1 MSEYI
6 EQKNLTCSYLK
17 KLTKFKQNNMKNLFI
32 ILITLFTSLNS
43 NAISLD
49 STLKQTTDVITQLDT
64 SSNFKAIVGNTQEAV
79 KYLAVGL
86 KTTAENVWDILVKQQ
101 KVKSWTYLLL
111 FLFAIIVDVLII
123 KVIKQTFAYVDD
135 KENPGPYVLS
145 VFLIIAGAVFSVY
158 NSSNLYPMLT
168 GFINPE
174 YGALKDIVEIAQQFK

>member
-101 KVKSWTYLLL
+101 KVKSWTYFLL
-111 FLFAIIVDVLII
+111 FLSVITFDILVVKLVKFLYTLAKDSDSPGYWLLII
-123 KVIKQTFAYVDD
+123 LFV
-135 KENPGPYVLS
+135 GLS
-145 VFLIIAGAVFSVY
+145 FTWTTY
-158 NSSNLYPMLT
+158 NSVNVYPMLT
-168 GFINPE
+168 GWINPE
-174 YGALKDIVEIAQQFK
+174 FGALRDIVEIAQQFK